1 MTGIYIHIPFC
12 VKKCNYCD
20 FASYPQKLTLQ
31 DEYINALIKE
41 MELCKGTEADTVYIG
56 GGTPSVLSMENTRR
70 LLSAV
75 RANFNLSSD
84 TEFTIEVNPKTIDT
98 EKTQLYK
105 KLGVNRIS
113 IGSQSF
119 CNDELKTL
127 GRIHTAEDT
136 IETCKILKSA
146 GFENISLDLMYA
158 LPGQTMDSLGTSL
171 ERLLSLNPSHISC
184 YGLKIEDG
192 TPFGTMLQNGELTE
206 ADEDTFADMYEYIRR
221 ELCKGGY
228 NHYEISN
235 FAKEGRESRHNLKYW
250 QNEDYLGFGLG
261 ASSKVGNRRFTKSA
275 DFEEY
280 ISSYK
285 LAEDY
290 VMDKNEAM
298 DEFIIL
304 GLRVINSG
312 VDKNKFYQTF
322 GVSVDERYGSIISEV
337 APYVINTP
345 NALKIRPEAS
355 LVSNSI
361 MCRFML
367 D

>member
-1 MTGIYIHIPFC
+1 MKGIYIHIPFC

-20 FASYPQKLTLQ
+20 FASYPQKMSLQ

-70 LLSAV
+70 LLVAINDIFSLAQ
-75 RANFNLSSD
+75 N
-84 TEFTIEVNPKTIDT
+84 TEFTVEVNPKTIDSQ
-98 EKTQLYK
+98 KAQLYK

-119 CNDELKTL
+119 INDELKTL

-136 IETCKILKSA
+136 VETYELLREA

-158 LPGQTMDSLGTSL
+158 LPGQTMESLGTSL
-171 ERLLSLNPSHISC
+171 ERLLSLNPNHISC

-192 TPFGTMLQNGELTE
+192 TPFGTMLQKGELTE
-206 ADEDTFADMYEYIRR
+206 ADEDTFADMYDFIRK

-250 QNEDYLGFGLG
+250 QNEDYLGFGLC
-261 ASSKVGNRRFTKSA
+261 ASSKLGNRRFTKSA
-275 DFEEY
+275 DFDEY

-285 LAEDY
+285 LSEDY
-290 VMDKNEAM
+290 TMSNNEAM

-322 GVSVDERYGSIISEV
+322 GVSVDERYGRIIEET
-337 APYVINTP
+337 APYVTDTP
-345 NALKIRPEAS
+345 DTLKLRSEAS